1 MGPTL
6 PVENLRNCYCQFICV
21 SSNTVVHTRIQ
32 VVQLLQLV
40 GLELVLFSSWGLF
53 GNTEFF
59 GGGICELGRVRND
72 CNSREGRRVW

>member
-1 MGPTL
+1 MWDP
-6 PVENLRNCYCQFICV
+6 PSQWKIWEIAIA
-21 SSNTVVHTRIQ
+21 VVHTRIQ